1 MPFPKN
7 VAFTSLIK
15 INGRLR
21 EFNFRKRGSS
31 GYDTDTND
39 ERGNRYFFKM
49 FKQEDDWKISDAG
62 LPEWLMESEGLI
74 AAAIEK
80 EE

>member
-1 MPFPKN
+1 MSFPKN
-7 VAFTSLIK
+7 IAFTSLIK

-21 EFNFRKRGSS
+21 EFNFRKRGTLQ
-31 GYDTDTND
+31 YDTDTND

-49 FKQEDDWKISDAG
+49 IKQEDGWKISDAG
-62 LPEWLMESEGLI
+62 LPGWLMESEALI